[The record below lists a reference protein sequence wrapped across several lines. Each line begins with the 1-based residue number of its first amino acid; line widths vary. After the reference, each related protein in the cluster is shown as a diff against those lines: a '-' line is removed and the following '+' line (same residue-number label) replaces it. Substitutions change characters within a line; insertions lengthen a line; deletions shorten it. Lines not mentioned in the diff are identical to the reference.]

1 MSLEANIQTDS
12 QGNLTIHMRG
22 GLDYESIQ
30 SLRQELSSITTQ
42 NPYSQ
47 ITLDMN
53 QVDFV
58 GSTGIAHFV
67 DTLNTLNKKRANVQ
81 ISNVKSEFVKVFKLY
96 KMDALEAM
104 LAEFDTDETENLG
117 QLFANRKHTFSN

>member
-12 QGNLTIHMRG
+12 EGNLTIHMRG
-22 GLDYESIQ
+22 GLDYDSIQ
-30 SLRQELSSITTQ
+30 SLRQELQDITT
-42 NPYSQ
+42 NHPYTH

-67 DTLNTLNKKRANVQ
+67 DTLNALNRNRANIQ
-81 ISNVKSEFVKVFKLY
+81 MANVKSEFIKVFKLY
-96 KMDALEAM
+96 KMEALELM
-104 LAEFDTDETENLG
+104 LQEFDNDETEFLS
-117 QLFANRKHTFSN
+117 QKFANRKRTFSN

>member
-22 GLDYESIQ
+22 GFNYESIQ
-30 SLRQELSSITTQ
+30 SLRQELGKITQ
-42 NPYSQ
+42 KNPYSH

-67 DTLNTLNKKRANVQ
+67 DTLNILNQNKANIQ
-81 ISNVKSEFVKVFKLY
+81 MANVKSEFIKVFKLY
-96 KMDALEAM
+96 KMEALETM
-104 LAEFDTDETENLG
+104 MQEFDTDETENLS
-117 QLFANRKHTFSN
+117 QLFANRKRTFSN

>member
-22 GLDYESIQ
+22 GFDYESIQ
-30 SLRQELSSITTQ
+30 SLRKELNELTSD
-42 NPYSQ
+42 NPYSH

-67 DTLNTLNKKRANVQ
+67 DTLNVLNSKKANIQ
-81 ISNVKSEFVKVFKLY
+81 MSNVKSEFVKVFKLY

-104 LAEFDTDETENLG
+104 ISEFDNDETENLG

>member
-1 MSLEANIQTDS
+1 MSLEANIHTDS

-22 GLDYESIQ
+22 GFNYESIK
-30 SLRQELSSITTQ
+30 SLRQELNRITTK
-42 NPYSQ
+42 NPYSH

-67 DTLNTLNKKRANVQ
+67 DTLNVLNKNKTFIQMA
-81 ISNVKSEFVKVFKLY
+81 NVKSEFIKVFKLY
-96 KMDALEAM
+96 KMEALETM
-104 LAEFDTDETENLG
+104 IQEFENDDTENLG
-117 QLFANRKHTFSN
+117 QMFANRKRTFSN